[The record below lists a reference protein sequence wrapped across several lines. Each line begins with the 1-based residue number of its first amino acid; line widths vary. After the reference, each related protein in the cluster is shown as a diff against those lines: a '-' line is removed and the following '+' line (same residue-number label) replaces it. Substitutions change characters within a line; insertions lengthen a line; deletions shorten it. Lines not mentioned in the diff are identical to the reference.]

1 MQLIALFCMQVSAL
15 SQERLVLAKSY
26 IPRIKTGEVAA
37 LEARKPGVKINC
49 FWWLEASAL
58 TVRVKSSRTSA
69 GCRRDHKAT
78 ACLALLEIIA
88 DLLL

>member
-1 MQLIALFCMQVSAL
+1 MQVSAL
-15 SQERLVLAKSY
+15 SQEKSDPARKLSY
-26 IPRIKTGEVAA
+26 TPGIRTGGVAA
-37 LEARKPGVKINC
+37 LEARKPGVKITR

-69 GCRRDHKAT
+69 GCRRDRKAT
-78 ACLALLEIIA
+78 ACLALREIIA